1 MRKILL
7 VVPLLAIATGGCAS
21 ASASAKAKDVPALN
35 VPPPPARVIEPSPE
49 PLPEP
54 VSELPT
60 TPAAT
65 PPATRPNRPR
75 EQRPPATEAKPGEK
89 PVEPPPPEPAPVTPP
104 PVAPPAQLRTP
115 ETADGS
121 NAAKTVRAT
130 IDRTNQLF
138 SGINYQSL
146 SKDRKK
152 AYDDAKR
159 FIQQAED
166 ALKQGNIVFAQGVA
180 TKAETLAKE
189 LAGR

>member
-7 VVPLLAIATGGCAS
+7 VVPLLAIAAGGCAS
-21 ASASAKAKDVPALN
+21 ASASGKSKDVPALN
-35 VPPPPARVIEPSPE
+35 VPPPPPRVIEPSPD

-60 TPAAT
+60 TPTAT
-65 PPATRPNRPR
+65 PSAPKPNRTR
-75 EQRPPATEAKPGEK
+75 EQRPAATEAKPGEK
-89 PVEPPPPEPAPVTPP
+89 PTEPPPPEPAPVAPP

-121 NAAKTVRAT
+121 NAAKTVRST
-130 IDRTNQLF
+130 IDRTHQLF